1 MSYKALHDQ
10 DMAIVYLNKA
20 IKEAISSNA
29 DSYYSEMG
37 DSYEKI
43 HQLSKAVNAYQK
55 SLLYNNKPIITYY
68 LLANLYDSELK
79 NKANAAKYY
88 RKYIKTNPPKKQNTY
103 VTYAKSRL
111 KELSH

>member
-1 MSYKALHDQ
+1 MSYKALHDH
-10 DMAIVYLNKA
+10 DKAIVYLNKA
-20 IKEAISSNA
+20 IKEAISSNV

-43 HQLSKAVNAYQK
+43 HELIKAANSYQK
-55 SLLYNNKPIITYY
+55 SLLYDSKPTITYY
-68 LLANLYDSELK
+68 ILANLYDSGLK

-88 RKYIKTNPPKKQNTY
+88 RKYIKTNPPQKQSTY

-111 KELSH
+111 KELLH